1 MENAELL
8 NKILELQADNK
19 IAFMNID
26 GLNSIDIIDFNNQP
40 LNDKL
45 YNLNRD
51 RETLY
56 LMANE
61 GKNKRWVND
70 LAMVYFI
77 EYLSELIEKQR
88 QEIVNLKSD
97 KDEFLLEFTSVI
109 KEEIRG
115 PIVKNIRTLLVKL
128 KHVFLILSN
137 LILALELL
145 FFKYSCLYILY
156 LFISLKAIIK

>member
-1 MENAELL
+1 MENTELL

-26 GLNSIDIIDFNNQP
+26 GLNSIDIIDFDNQP

-77 EYLSELIEKQR
+77 EYWSKLIEKQNK
-88 QEIVNLKSD
+88 EIDNLNSKLD
-97 KDEFLLEFTSVI
+97 LANN
-109 KEEIRG
+109 EIE
-115 PIVKNIRTLLVKL
+115 KL
-128 KHVFLILSN
+128 KQDIEGVTTKNECTTITSN
-137 LILALELL
+137 TEKNLTTSKQQSI
-145 FFKYSCLYILY
+145 FQPVMGT
-156 LFISLKAIIK
+156 ISI